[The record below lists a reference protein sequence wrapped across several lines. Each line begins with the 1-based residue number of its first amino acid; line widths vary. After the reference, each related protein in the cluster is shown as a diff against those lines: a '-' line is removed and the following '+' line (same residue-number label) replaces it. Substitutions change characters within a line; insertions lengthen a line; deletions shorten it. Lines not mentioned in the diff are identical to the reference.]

1 MSLVSLVLTDEP
13 TGIVRVMRALRVL
26 RIFGRLKSLRKI
38 LSALALA
45 LVPVCQVFLILF
57 ILLCI
62 GTFASRMCH
71 SVFLFAK
78 NPEFRACPFSSFF
91 ILSPYLFA
99 VKRVFAGAVVGVAMF
114 SGVAPDN
121 FAVFD
126 RAFLTLFYVTGG
138 DPWPDALHKV
148 RPAAP
153 PRHRAARRPPGDRGR
168 RAPRAR
174 RGLCTL
180 YDPIPCQN
188 PCSGPPHRAVPGR
201 RLDRAQPV
209 PEPLLGGAPATHS
222 GAANPLPA
230 LLRRRSPRNPSPP
243 SARRASSTRTGAP
256 TGSSPPTSWPTP

>member
-1 MSLVSLVLTDEP
+1 MAVVLPRATFEP
-13 TGIVRVMRALRVL
+13 LSP
-26 RIFGRLKSLRKI
+26 GRLTLEP
-38 LSALALA
+38 A
-45 LVPVCQVFLILF
+45 
-57 ILLCI
+57 
-62 GTFASRMCH
+62 
-71 SVFLFAK
+71 
-78 NPEFRACPFSSFF
+78 
-91 ILSPYLFA
+91 
-99 VKRVFAGAVVGVAMF
+99 AGGAAAVVGVVLF
-114 SGVAPDN
+114 SSVAPDN

-153 PRHRAARRPPGDRGR
+153 PR
-168 RAPRAR
+168 
-174 RGLCTL
+174 
-180 YDPIPCQN
+180 PCQN

-256 TGSSPPTSWPTP
+256 TVSSPPTSWYTR